1 MLKVGTT
8 VLKDFNLKN
17 IYRPEYSKLHNAGY
31 MHMHDLDFS
40 SLTIN
45 CLYIPL
51 SKLLHHGYSTG
62 HGFLRAPSTI
72 RSASAL
78 TCIAI
83 QSSQND
89 FFGGQA
95 IPSLDYALAP
105 YVAKSYIRKC
115 EEFLK
120 DTDLIPDTVDIKK
133 NFIHYFDDEIT
144 KDIEKPVEQNYSIMD
159 HLDEINSKLSELIDV
174 SSEQLAHMH
183 KVAKRRT
190 TEETEQAMEAMVHN
204 LCTMN
209 CLAPYQEF
217 WVYDRAFHQWVTYTA
232 AAFTRMF
239 SPDRFYAFS
248 VNNATGEAEL
258 KLITGAWATFNEK
271 PMVKVTDK
279 SGASFVTTF
288 DHKYLTITD
297 DGCFD
302 YVKAQNLKHTVH
314 PRNFK
319 LFSEVEYQVDQTKN
333 EDAISYS
340 STLAEI
346 IGHYVSAGRID
357 SDDETLIITCG
368 DRVQPEHLLGLCEE
382 AFGCKPKYAICDR
395 TNSLVQNLYKDNLSK
410 DMVIFLP
417 EKINRMIRKLAGT
430 GDTKKHVPNFVLHG
444 TWSCMQEAFLRGYLV
459 PLGLRQGHGYVEFI
473 VNSKPL
479 LDDLRMIFVSHGV
492 LIRTRQITGPEC
504 YQYSW
509 IVTMS
514 DEDANK
520 LDLTYL
526 LTGNVEHEVDPQI
539 KNTTEC
545 ETSNLY
551 SKCFKVD
558 VESIEQAPDCPVV
571 FDIEVADNANFL
583 TTSGFIVHNSRAGS
597 QTPFSSVNV
606 GLSTTW
612 EGRTVTHSLL
622 KAVDAGLG
630 LGETAIFPISIFK
643 MKKGVTD
650 KGSPNYDLFQYA
662 CKVSAKR
669 LYPNFLSIDAPFNLI
684 HYRKDRPEYQASAM
698 GCVHGTEKALWKLG
712 EKTESVE
719 CFEFV
724 SLLLSHIY
732 PLIQYAKDSFYIDL
746 EKANIRIWDSFNN
759 TFAKVK
765 KFIINKNVTK
775 WVNVALDDLS
785 SITVTPDHPLPVE
798 GRGRI
803 WAIDIKEGDKI
814 RHSTNKK
821 LYTGENE
828 FATVVSVIN
837 MPSEVVDNFTSYDVE
852 TETDHFDLDSIF
864 SHNCITGNTRIVL
877 MNPVGRVI
885 YTTASY
891 FRRLGPG
898 VTMFHGWKIL
908 SSGGKFVDLI
918 NVSIRMET
926 DHVNII
932 RASHGTIRVTDEHII
947 PVYRKCKYMELPAKD
962 VQPYDCLIEVPLKDI
977 VKEEDKLQEINLIDL
992 LPANSN
998 LLIAGTPK
1006 LAALMADINP
1016 DISEE
1021 EKAKMLAGDLIPDI
1035 ELNYY
1040 RSVRE
1045 QLADVIDEDELCLVS
1060 KKASL
1065 TMKPIPVKY
1074 KLTREFGRFYGLF
1087 YSEGCVKG
1095 NQICITNSDPE
1106 IIDFAKTYLA
1116 ALLHREKATV
1126 DVNKNGCSIISSQ
1139 SVLLASLFRNN
1150 ILGVH
1155 NGSGELKLPNWFFFA
1170 NDEFLKGFLS
1180 GVIDGDGS
1188 VVPQNYT
1195 RIITSSETFAED
1207 IQAVCSRLGYIVS
1220 TSVDKQKGKIAH
1232 FKDRISIRKFDNYR
1246 VTIDNLDVVDMD
1258 LHDSIKARKLKGY
1271 TRERQYI
1278 LSKTYSNRVYS
1289 IEKRD
1294 FNNYV
1299 YDFETGDHYFAAG
1312 TQKIHNCR
1320 TRVLENKVDPQHAIT
1335 EGRGNLFWTTI
1346 NFPLIALDAKREAG
1360 VTNPIPIFMN
1370 KLHEIVNSVIQYSL
1384 DRFKVVAKRKAKN
1397 YPFMMGQHE
1406 YVGSEKLLPNDD
1418 IESVI
1423 KEGTMAVGFIGL
1435 SETLVALIGKHHGE
1449 SEEAQELGLTI
1460 LNTMKKWVDEASEK
1474 YGYNFGVMAS
1484 PAEGCTGRLLR
1495 ITRKKYG
1502 VIEGITDKE
1511 YFTNSFH
1518 ICPTYKIS
1526 AWKKVQLEAPYH
1538 AICTSGAISYVELDT
1553 DTVRNPQAFE
1563 ELVNFMADSGCGYF
1577 AINHPMTRDPVCG
1590 YVGPLRPDGSC
1601 PRCGRKEFEGV
1612 AVNKLLSLTSYS
1624 PDPEYDVRLHENE
1637 ETSTN
1642 TL

>member
-1 MLKVGTT
+1 MIVIKRDGREIPYDSSKIRDAVHKAMVSTNKESEPTVANDIDSLTSDNIEFYVDQKIKELNKDKISVEEIQDLVEKTLIEYNLPEIAKHYILYRNQRSKVRSIHSEMNQAIAQLVDPVADSDDKRENANINSDTTMGTMLKVGTT

-95 IPSLDYALAP
+95 IPSLDYSLAP
-105 YVAKSYIRKC
+105 YVAKSYVRKC
-115 EEFLK
+115 ADYLK
-120 DTDLIPDTVDIKK
+120 DMDLIPDTVDIKK

-144 KDIEKPVEQNYSIMD
+144 KDIEKPVEQNYSIVD
-159 HLDEINSKLSELIDV
+159 HLDEINSKLSELINV
-174 SSEQLAHMH
+174 TSEQLVHMH

-204 LCTMN
+204 LCSMN
-209 CLAPYQEF
+209 CLAPDQEF
-217 WVYDRAFHQWVTYTA
+217 WVYDSAVHQWVIYNAET
-232 AAFTRMF
+232 F
-239 SPDRFYAFS
+239 SRVFVPGRFYAFS
-248 VNNATGEAEL
+248 LNNLTGESEI
-258 KLITGAWATFNEK
+258 KPITGAWGTFNDK

-288 DHKYLTITD
+288 DHRYLTVTD
-297 DGCFD
+297 DCCFD
-302 YVKAQNLKHTVH
+302 YVQAQHLKHTVH

-319 LFSEVEYQVDQTKN
+319 LFSEVKYQVDQTKN

-346 IGHYVSAGRID
+346 IGYYVSAGRID
-357 SDDETLIITCG
+357 SDDETLTIACG
-368 DRVQPEHLLGLCEE
+368 DRIQPEHLSGLCEE
-382 AFGCKPKYAICDR
+382 AFGFKPKYAICDR
-395 TNSLVQNLYKDNLSK
+395 TNNLVQNLYKDNLSK

-444 TWSCMQEAFLRGYLV
+444 TWRCMQEAFLRGYMV
-459 PLGLRQGHGYVEFI
+459 PLGLRQGRGCVEFI

-479 LDDLRMIFVSHGV
+479 LDDLRMIFASHGV
-492 LIRTRQITGPEC
+492 LIRTRQTTGPE
-504 YQYSW
+504 YFQHSW
-509 IVTMS
+509 NVMMS

-526 LTGNVEHEVDPQI
+526 LTGNVEHGVDPQI
-539 KNTTEC
+539 KDTTEC
-545 ETSNLY
+545 ENSNLY

-622 KAVDAGLG
+622 KAVEAGLG

-698 GCVHGTEKALWKLG
+698 GCVHGTEKALWKLD
-712 EKTESVE
+712 EKTELVE

-724 SLLLSHIY
+724 SLLLSHMY
-732 PLIQYAKDSFYIDL
+732 PLIQYAKDSYYIDL
-746 EKANIRIWDSFNN
+746 EKANIRIWDSFNDK
-759 TFAKVK
+759 FAKVK

-821 LYTGENE
+821 LYTGEDE
-828 FATVVSVIN
+828 FATVDSVIST
-837 MPSEVVDNFTSYDVE
+837 PSEVVDDFTSYDVE
-852 TETDHFDLDSIF
+852 TDTDRFDLDSIF
-864 SHNCITGNTRIVL
+864 SHNC
-877 MNPVGRVI
+877 
-885 YTTASY
+885 
-891 FRRLGPG
+891 
-898 VTMFHGWKIL
+898 
-908 SSGGKFVDLI
+908 
-918 NVSIRMET
+918 
-926 DHVNII
+926 
-932 RASHGTIRVTDEHII
+932 
-947 PVYRKCKYMELPAKD
+947 
-962 VQPYDCLIEVPLKDI
+962 
-977 VKEEDKLQEINLIDL
+977 
-992 LPANSN
+992 
-998 LLIAGTPK
+998 
-1006 LAALMADINP
+1006 
-1016 DISEE
+1016 
-1021 EKAKMLAGDLIPDI
+1021 
-1035 ELNYY
+1035 
-1040 RSVRE
+1040 
-1045 QLADVIDEDELCLVS
+1045 
-1060 KKASL
+1060 
-1065 TMKPIPVKY
+1065 
-1074 KLTREFGRFYGLF
+1074 
-1087 YSEGCVKG
+1087 
-1095 NQICITNSDPE
+1095 
-1106 IIDFAKTYLA
+1106 
-1116 ALLHREKATV
+1116 
-1126 DVNKNGCSIISSQ
+1126 
-1139 SVLLASLFRNN
+1139 
-1150 ILGVH
+1150 
-1155 NGSGELKLPNWFFFA
+1155 
-1170 NDEFLKGFLS
+1170 
-1180 GVIDGDGS
+1180 
-1188 VVPQNYT
+1188 
-1195 RIITSSETFAED
+1195 
-1207 IQAVCSRLGYIVS
+1207 
-1220 TSVDKQKGKIAH
+1220 
-1232 FKDRISIRKFDNYR
+1232 
-1246 VTIDNLDVVDMD
+1246 
-1258 LHDSIKARKLKGY
+1258 
-1271 TRERQYI
+1271 
-1278 LSKTYSNRVYS
+1278 
-1289 IEKRD
+1289 
-1294 FNNYV
+1294 
-1299 YDFETGDHYFAAG
+1299 
-1312 TQKIHNCR
+1312 R
-1320 TRVLENKVDPQHAIT
+1320 TRVIENKVDPQHAIT

-1346 NFPLIALDAKREAG
+1346 NFPLIALDAKKEAG
-1360 VTNPIPIFMN
+1360 LTSPIPIFMN
-1370 KLHEIVNSVIQYSL
+1370 KLHEIVNNVIQYSL

-1418 IESVI
+1418 VESVI

-1502 VIEGITDKE
+1502 VIKGITDKE

-1563 ELVNFMADSGCGYF
+1563 ELVNFMAGSGCGYF

-1637 ETSTN
+1637 ETTSN

>member
-95 IPSLDYALAP
+95 IPSLDFSLAP
-105 YVAKSYIRKC
+105 YVAKSYIRNC
-115 EEFLK
+115 VEFLK
-120 DTDLIPDTVDIKK
+120 DLDLIPDTVDIKK

-159 HLDEINSKLSELIDV
+159 HLDEIDSKLNDLIDI
-174 SSEQLAHMH
+174 SPKQLAHMH

-204 LCTMN
+204 LCSMN
-209 CLAPYQEF
+209 CLAPDQEF
-217 WVYDRAFHQWVTYTA
+217 WVYDTAVHQWVIYNAET
-232 AAFTRMF
+232 F
-239 SPDRFYAFS
+239 SRVFVPGRFYAFS
-248 VNNATGEAEL
+248 LNNLTGDSEI
-258 KLITGAWATFNEK
+258 KPITGAWATFNDK

-288 DHKYLTITD
+288 DHRYLTVTD
-297 DGCFD
+297 DCSFD
-302 YVKAQNLKHTVH
+302 YVQAQNLKYTVH
-314 PRNFK
+314 PRNFN
-319 LFSEVEYQVDQTKN
+319 LFSEVNYIAEDVSQHVRRN
-333 EDAISYS
+333 ECTIRYKKDYVPYS
-340 STLAEI
+340 LALAEF
-346 IGHYVSAGRID
+346 IGYYVGDGYITPDDSTID
-357 SDDETLIITCG
+357 FACAEK
-368 DRVQPEHLLGLCEE
+368 VYPEHLLDLCEE
-382 AFGCKPKYAICDR
+382 AFGFVPKYSIHVGE
-395 TNSLVQNLYKDNLSK
+395 NSLGQNSAKH
-410 DMVIFLP
+410 MVITLGV
-417 EKINRMIRKLAGT
+417 KLNRMVRKLAGT
-430 GDTKKHVPNFVLHG
+430 GAANKHVPNFVLHG
-444 TWSCMQEAFLRGYLV
+444 SWQMQDAFLHGYLMCD
-459 PLGLRQGHGYVEFI
+459 GSRKGRNYIEFSTI
-473 VNSKPL
+473 SKPL
-479 LDDLRMIFVSHGV
+479 IDDLRMMFASRGELLHTHLLPARECQQALWTGILGGGAARRLHLQYLVNGANTSFEIPRYNTSHITSKLKEAKIPWGPLPRV
-492 LIRTRQITGPEC
+492 PRRENGAIRYE
-504 YQYSW
+504 
-509 IVTMS
+509 
-514 DEDANK
+514 E
-520 LDLTYL
+520 L
-526 LTGNVEHEVDPQI
+526 PQI
-539 KNTTEC
+539 EMDDALRDTLNPFT
-545 ETSNLY
+545 
-551 SKCFKVD
+551 KCFKVD
-558 VESIEQAPDCPVV
+558 VVNIEQAPDCPVV
-571 FDIEVADNANFL
+571 YDIEVADNANFL
-583 TTSGFIVHNSRAGS
+583 TASGFIVHNSRAGS

-622 KAVDAGLG
+622 KAVEAGLG

-698 GCVHGTEKALWKLG
+698 GCVHGTESALWKLDDKI
-712 EKTESVE
+712 E
-719 CFEFV
+719 V
-724 SLLLSHIY
+724 SDFGRMSRILMWKY
-732 PLIQYAKDSFYIDL
+732 PLIQYSEISHYMDL
-746 EKANIRIWDSFNN
+746 EKADIRIWDSFNN
-759 TFAKVK
+759 KFAKVK
-765 KFIINKNVTK
+765 KFIINQNVID
-775 WVNVALDDLS
+775 WVIVKLDDESTLT
-785 SITVTPDHPLPVE
+785 ITPDHPLPVE

-803 WAIDIKEGDKI
+803 RADELKQGDRIK
-814 RHSTNKK
+814 HSINEK
-821 LYTGENE
+821 LYTGSDE
-828 FATVVSVIN
+828 FATVLSIEKAS
-837 MPSEVVDNFTSYDVE
+837 MGSISETTSYDVE
-852 TETDHFDLDSIF
+852 TDTDRFDLDSIF
-864 SHNCITGNTRIVL
+864 S
-877 MNPVGRVI
+877 
-885 YTTASY
+885 
-891 FRRLGPG
+891 F
-898 VTMFHGWKIL
+898 
-908 SSGGKFVDLI
+908 
-918 NVSIRMET
+918 
-926 DHVNII
+926 
-932 RASHGTIRVTDEHII
+932 
-947 PVYRKCKYMELPAKD
+947 
-962 VQPYDCLIEVPLKDI
+962 
-977 VKEEDKLQEINLIDL
+977 
-992 LPANSN
+992 
-998 LLIAGTPK
+998 
-1006 LAALMADINP
+1006 
-1016 DISEE
+1016 
-1021 EKAKMLAGDLIPDI
+1021 
-1035 ELNYY
+1035 
-1040 RSVRE
+1040 
-1045 QLADVIDEDELCLVS
+1045 
-1060 KKASL
+1060 
-1065 TMKPIPVKY
+1065 
-1074 KLTREFGRFYGLF
+1074 
-1087 YSEGCVKG
+1087 
-1095 NQICITNSDPE
+1095 
-1106 IIDFAKTYLA
+1106 
-1116 ALLHREKATV
+1116 
-1126 DVNKNGCSIISSQ
+1126 
-1139 SVLLASLFRNN
+1139 
-1150 ILGVH
+1150 
-1155 NGSGELKLPNWFFFA
+1155 
-1170 NDEFLKGFLS
+1170 
-1180 GVIDGDGS
+1180 
-1188 VVPQNYT
+1188 
-1195 RIITSSETFAED
+1195 
-1207 IQAVCSRLGYIVS
+1207 
-1220 TSVDKQKGKIAH
+1220 
-1232 FKDRISIRKFDNYR
+1232 
-1246 VTIDNLDVVDMD
+1246 
-1258 LHDSIKARKLKGY
+1258 
-1271 TRERQYI
+1271 
-1278 LSKTYSNRVYS
+1278 
-1289 IEKRD
+1289 
-1294 FNNYV
+1294 
-1299 YDFETGDHYFAAG
+1299 
-1312 TQKIHNCR
+1312 NCR

-1370 KLHEIVNSVIQYSL
+1370 KLHEIVNNVIQYSL

-1449 SEEAQELGLTI
+1449 SDEAQELGLTI

-1502 VIEGITDKE
+1502 VIKGITDKE

-1637 ETSTN
+1637 ETTTN

>member
-105 YVAKSYIRKC
+105 YVAKSYVRKC

-120 DTDLIPDTVDIKK
+120 DLDLIPDTVDIKK

-232 AAFTRMF
+232 SAFTRMF

-271 PMVKVTDK
+271 PMVKVTDR

-346 IGHYVSAGRID
+346 IGYYVSAGRID

-382 AFGCKPKYAICDR
+382 AFGFKPKYAICDR

-410 DMVIFLP
+410 DMVIFLGG
-417 EKINRMIRKLAGT
+417 KINRMIRKLAGT

-444 TWSCMQEAFLRGYLV
+444 TWSCMQESFLRGYLI
-459 PLGLRQGHGYVEFI
+459 PLGLRQGRGYVEFI

-479 LDDLRMIFVSHGV
+479 LDDLRMIFASHGV
-492 LIRTRQITGPEC
+492 LIHTRQITGPEY
-504 YQYSW
+504 YQDSW
-509 IVTMS
+509 IVMMS

-520 LDLTYL
+520 LDLTHL
-526 LTGNVEHEVDPQI
+526 LTGNVEHEVDSQI

-545 ETSNLY
+545 ETSNLC

-622 KAVDAGLG
+622 KAVEAGLG

-698 GCVHGTEKALWKLG
+698 GCVRGIEKALWNITG
-712 EKTESVE
+712 DVRVYD
-719 CFEFV
+719 FGHV
-724 SLLLSHIY
+724 SRILMKKY
-732 PLIQYAKDSFYIDL
+732 PLIQYSKDSSYIDL
-746 EKANIRIWDSFNN
+746 EKADIGIWDSFNN
-759 TFAKVK
+759 KYAKVK
-765 KFIINKNVTK
+765 KFIINKNVTD
-775 WVNVALDDLS
+775 WIYIGMDDGS
-785 SITVTPDHPLPVE
+785 SVTVTPDHPLPVE

-803 WAIDIKEGDKI
+803 RADELKEGDRIK
-814 RHSTNKK
+814 HSTNVN
-821 LYTGENE
+821 LYP
-828 FATVVSVIN
+828 FKHKIATVIHIAKVSSDVFN
-837 MPSEVVDNFTSYDVE
+837 DSTSYDVE
-852 TETDHFDLDSIF
+852 TETDRFDLTSIF
-864 SHNCITGNTRIVL
+864 S
-877 MNPVGRVI
+877 
-885 YTTASY
+885 
-891 FRRLGPG
+891 F
-898 VTMFHGWKIL
+898 
-908 SSGGKFVDLI
+908 
-918 NVSIRMET
+918 
-926 DHVNII
+926 
-932 RASHGTIRVTDEHII
+932 
-947 PVYRKCKYMELPAKD
+947 
-962 VQPYDCLIEVPLKDI
+962 
-977 VKEEDKLQEINLIDL
+977 
-992 LPANSN
+992 
-998 LLIAGTPK
+998 
-1006 LAALMADINP
+1006 
-1016 DISEE
+1016 
-1021 EKAKMLAGDLIPDI
+1021 
-1035 ELNYY
+1035 
-1040 RSVRE
+1040 
-1045 QLADVIDEDELCLVS
+1045 
-1060 KKASL
+1060 
-1065 TMKPIPVKY
+1065 
-1074 KLTREFGRFYGLF
+1074 
-1087 YSEGCVKG
+1087 
-1095 NQICITNSDPE
+1095 
-1106 IIDFAKTYLA
+1106 
-1116 ALLHREKATV
+1116 
-1126 DVNKNGCSIISSQ
+1126 
-1139 SVLLASLFRNN
+1139 
-1150 ILGVH
+1150 
-1155 NGSGELKLPNWFFFA
+1155 
-1170 NDEFLKGFLS
+1170 
-1180 GVIDGDGS
+1180 
-1188 VVPQNYT
+1188 
-1195 RIITSSETFAED
+1195 
-1207 IQAVCSRLGYIVS
+1207 
-1220 TSVDKQKGKIAH
+1220 
-1232 FKDRISIRKFDNYR
+1232 
-1246 VTIDNLDVVDMD
+1246 
-1258 LHDSIKARKLKGY
+1258 
-1271 TRERQYI
+1271 
-1278 LSKTYSNRVYS
+1278 
-1289 IEKRD
+1289 
-1294 FNNYV
+1294 
-1299 YDFETGDHYFAAG
+1299 
-1312 TQKIHNCR
+1312 NCR
-1320 TRVLENKVDPQHAIT
+1320 TRVIENKVDPQHAIT

-1474 YGYNFGVMAS
+1474 YGFNFGVMAS

-1637 ETSTN
+1637 EKTTN

>member
-1 MLKVGTT
+1 M
-8 VLKDFNLKN
+8 
-17 IYRPEYSKLHNAGY
+17 
-31 MHMHDLDFS
+31 
-40 SLTIN
+40 
-45 CLYIPL
+45 
-51 SKLLHHGYSTG
+51 
-62 HGFLRAPSTI
+62 
-72 RSASAL
+72 SAR
-78 TCIAI
+78 
-83 QSSQND
+83 
-89 FFGGQA
+89 GGQA

-105 YVAKSYIRKC
+105 YVAKSYVRKC

-120 DTDLIPDTVDIKK
+120 DMDLIPDTVDIKK

-159 HLDEINSKLSELIDV
+159 HLDEIDSKLNDLIDIT
-174 SSEQLAHMH
+174 SEQLAHMH

-232 AAFTRMF
+232 VAFTRMF

-346 IGHYVSAGRID
+346 IGYYVSAGRID

-368 DRVQPEHLLGLCEE
+368 DRIQPEHLLGLCEE
-382 AFGCKPKYAICDR
+382 AFGVKPKYAICDR
-395 TNSLVQNLYKDNLSK
+395 TNSLVQNSYKDNLSK
-410 DMVIFLP
+410 DMVIFLGA
-417 EKINRMIRKLAGT
+417 KINRMIRKLAGT

-444 TWSCMQEAFLRGYLV
+444 TWSCMQEAFLRGYLI
-459 PLGLRQGHGYVEFI
+459 PLGLRQGRGYVEFI

-479 LDDLRMIFVSHGV
+479 LDDLRMIFASHGV
-492 LIRTRQITGPEC
+492 LIHTRQITGPEY
-504 YQYSW
+504 YQDSW
-509 IVTMS
+509 IVMMS

-622 KAVDAGLG
+622 KAVEAGLG

-698 GCVHGTEKALWKLG
+698 GCVHGTESALWKLDD
-712 EKTESVE
+712 EIY
-719 CFEFV
+719 V
-724 SLLLSHIY
+724 SDFGRMSRILMNKY
-732 PLIQYAKDSFYIDL
+732 PLIQYSEISHYMDL
-746 EKANIRIWDSFNN
+746 EKADIRIWDSFNN
-759 TFAKVK
+759 KFAKVK
-765 KFIINKNVTK
+765 KFIINQNVID
-775 WVNVALDDLS
+775 WVIVKLDDESTLT
-785 SITVTPDHPLPVE
+785 ITPDHPLPVE

-803 WAIDIKEGDKI
+803 RADELKQGDRIK
-814 RHSTNKK
+814 HSINEK
-821 LYTGENE
+821 LYTGSDE
-828 FATVVSVIN
+828 FATVLSIEKASIGSI
-837 MPSEVVDNFTSYDVE
+837 SETTSYDVE
-852 TETDHFDLDSIF
+852 TDTDRFDLDSIF
-864 SHNCITGNTRIVL
+864 S
-877 MNPVGRVI
+877 
-885 YTTASY
+885 
-891 FRRLGPG
+891 F
-898 VTMFHGWKIL
+898 
-908 SSGGKFVDLI
+908 
-918 NVSIRMET
+918 
-926 DHVNII
+926 
-932 RASHGTIRVTDEHII
+932 
-947 PVYRKCKYMELPAKD
+947 
-962 VQPYDCLIEVPLKDI
+962 
-977 VKEEDKLQEINLIDL
+977 
-992 LPANSN
+992 
-998 LLIAGTPK
+998 
-1006 LAALMADINP
+1006 
-1016 DISEE
+1016 
-1021 EKAKMLAGDLIPDI
+1021 
-1035 ELNYY
+1035 
-1040 RSVRE
+1040 
-1045 QLADVIDEDELCLVS
+1045 
-1060 KKASL
+1060 
-1065 TMKPIPVKY
+1065 
-1074 KLTREFGRFYGLF
+1074 
-1087 YSEGCVKG
+1087 
-1095 NQICITNSDPE
+1095 
-1106 IIDFAKTYLA
+1106 
-1116 ALLHREKATV
+1116 
-1126 DVNKNGCSIISSQ
+1126 
-1139 SVLLASLFRNN
+1139 
-1150 ILGVH
+1150 
-1155 NGSGELKLPNWFFFA
+1155 
-1170 NDEFLKGFLS
+1170 
-1180 GVIDGDGS
+1180 
-1188 VVPQNYT
+1188 
-1195 RIITSSETFAED
+1195 
-1207 IQAVCSRLGYIVS
+1207 
-1220 TSVDKQKGKIAH
+1220 
-1232 FKDRISIRKFDNYR
+1232 
-1246 VTIDNLDVVDMD
+1246 
-1258 LHDSIKARKLKGY
+1258 
-1271 TRERQYI
+1271 
-1278 LSKTYSNRVYS
+1278 
-1289 IEKRD
+1289 
-1294 FNNYV
+1294 
-1299 YDFETGDHYFAAG
+1299 
-1312 TQKIHNCR
+1312 NCR
-1320 TRVLENKVDPQHAIT
+1320 TRVIENKVDPQHVIT

-1370 KLHEIVNSVIQYSL
+1370 KLHEIVNNVIQYSL

-1474 YGYNFGVMAS
+1474 YGFNFGVMAS

-1637 ETSTN
+1637 ETTTN

>member
-40 SLTIN
+40 SLTINSISSDSWVVLKDPTGQVSLVKGRDLNRFFDDSDISSFIDWQTLSQENKFVNVELARRFHKCCKMFIIRSPSAMIRVTDEHIVPVKRNGLLVEICAKDIKVGDELIGGELPHLDSSIDELDLLDFSSSYFCPSIEDDHTLKLTRELGRLSGIFYLYGTVRDNGNVCISPLMRDSLMNEFKETIIKLSSNANLISIDESDDVLLKVDDEYVSYVLRDVLCYKKSLFDYHIPGWYFNANDEFLKGFIDIISGTEGHVEICLTNREFIEDFRLLLKKFNIDGIVEITKENKTVSADSYIEKKWLLRYYLDWSNKTTEDKSDYVVNSITREDYDDYVYDLQTEDHHFWSNGVVIHN

-95 IPSLDYALAP
+95 IPSLDFSLAP
-105 YVAKSYIRKC
+105 YVAKSYVRNC
-115 EEFLK
+115 VEFLK
-120 DTDLIPDTVDIKK
+120 DLDLIPDTVDIKK
-133 NFIHYFDDEIT
+133 NFIHYFDDEVT

-159 HLDEINSKLSELIDV
+159 HLNEIDSKLNDLIDMTPK
-174 SSEQLAHMH
+174 QLAQMH

-204 LCTMN
+204 LCSMN
-209 CLAPYQEF
+209 CLAPDQEF
-217 WVYDRAFHQWVTYTA
+217 WVYDTAVHQWVIYNAET
-232 AAFTRMF
+232 F
-239 SPDRFYAFS
+239 SRVFVPGRFYAFS
-248 VNNATGEAEL
+248 LNNLTGDSEI
-258 KLITGAWATFNEK
+258 KPITSAWATFNDK

-288 DHKYLTITD
+288 DHRYLTVTD
-297 DGCFD
+297 DCSFD
-302 YVKAQNLKHTVH
+302 YVQAQNLKYTVH
-314 PRNFK
+314 PRNFN
-319 LFSEVEYQVDQTKN
+319 LFSEVNYIAEDVSQHVRRN
-333 EDAISYS
+333 ECTIRYKKDYVPYS
-340 STLAEI
+340 LALAEF
-346 IGHYVSAGRID
+346 IGYYVGDGYITPDDSTID
-357 SDDETLIITCG
+357 FACAEK
-368 DRVQPEHLLGLCEE
+368 VYPEHLLDLCEE
-382 AFGCKPKYAICDR
+382 AFGFVPKYSIHAR
-395 TNSLVQNLYKDNLSK
+395 KNSLGQNSAR
-410 DMVIFLP
+410 DMVIFLGV
-417 EKINRMIRKLAGT
+417 KLNRMIRKLAGT
-430 GDTKKHVPNFVLHG
+430 GAANKHVPNFVLHG
-444 TWSCMQEAFLRGYLV
+444 SWQMQDAFLHGYLMCD
-459 PLGLRQGHGYVEFI
+459 GSRKGRNYIEFTT
-473 VNSKPL
+473 VSKPL
-479 LDDLRMIFVSHGV
+479 IDDLRMMFASRGELLHTHLLPARECQQALWTGILGGGAARRLHLQYLVNGANTSFEIPRYNTSHITSKLKEAKIPWGPLPRV
-492 LIRTRQITGPEC
+492 PRRENGAIRYE
-504 YQYSW
+504 
-509 IVTMS
+509 
-514 DEDANK
+514 E
-520 LDLTYL
+520 L
-526 LTGNVEHEVDPQI
+526 PQI
-539 KNTTEC
+539 EMDDALRDTLNPFT
-545 ETSNLY
+545 
-551 SKCFKVD
+551 KCFKVD
-558 VESIEQAPDCPVV
+558 VVNIEQAPDCPVV
-571 FDIEVADNANFL
+571 YDIEVADNANFL
-583 TTSGFIVHNSRAGS
+583 TASGFIVHNSRAGS

-622 KAVDAGLG
+622 KAVEAGLG

-698 GCVHGTEKALWKLG
+698 GCVHGTEKALWKLD

-724 SLLLSHIY
+724 SLLLSHKY

-746 EKANIRIWDSFNN
+746 EKANIRIWDSYND

-821 LYTGENE
+821 LYTGEDE
-828 FATVVSVIN
+828 FATVDSVIS
-837 MPSEVVDNFTSYDVE
+837 MPSEMVDDFTSYDVE
-852 TETDHFDLDSIF
+852 TETDRFDLDSIF
-864 SHNCITGNTRIVL
+864 S
-877 MNPVGRVI
+877 
-885 YTTASY
+885 
-891 FRRLGPG
+891 F
-898 VTMFHGWKIL
+898 
-908 SSGGKFVDLI
+908 
-918 NVSIRMET
+918 
-926 DHVNII
+926 
-932 RASHGTIRVTDEHII
+932 
-947 PVYRKCKYMELPAKD
+947 
-962 VQPYDCLIEVPLKDI
+962 
-977 VKEEDKLQEINLIDL
+977 
-992 LPANSN
+992 
-998 LLIAGTPK
+998 
-1006 LAALMADINP
+1006 
-1016 DISEE
+1016 
-1021 EKAKMLAGDLIPDI
+1021 
-1035 ELNYY
+1035 
-1040 RSVRE
+1040 
-1045 QLADVIDEDELCLVS
+1045 
-1060 KKASL
+1060 
-1065 TMKPIPVKY
+1065 
-1074 KLTREFGRFYGLF
+1074 
-1087 YSEGCVKG
+1087 
-1095 NQICITNSDPE
+1095 
-1106 IIDFAKTYLA
+1106 
-1116 ALLHREKATV
+1116 
-1126 DVNKNGCSIISSQ
+1126 
-1139 SVLLASLFRNN
+1139 
-1150 ILGVH
+1150 
-1155 NGSGELKLPNWFFFA
+1155 
-1170 NDEFLKGFLS
+1170 
-1180 GVIDGDGS
+1180 
-1188 VVPQNYT
+1188 
-1195 RIITSSETFAED
+1195 
-1207 IQAVCSRLGYIVS
+1207 
-1220 TSVDKQKGKIAH
+1220 
-1232 FKDRISIRKFDNYR
+1232 
-1246 VTIDNLDVVDMD
+1246 
-1258 LHDSIKARKLKGY
+1258 
-1271 TRERQYI
+1271 
-1278 LSKTYSNRVYS
+1278 
-1289 IEKRD
+1289 
-1294 FNNYV
+1294 
-1299 YDFETGDHYFAAG
+1299 
-1312 TQKIHNCR
+1312 NCR
-1320 TRVLENKVDPQHAIT
+1320 TRVIENKVDPKHAIT

-1449 SEEAQELGLTI
+1449 SDEAQELGLTI

-1502 VIEGITDKE
+1502 VIKGITDKE

-1637 ETSTN
+1637 DTTSN

>member
-1 MLKVGTT
+1 M
-8 VLKDFNLKN
+8 
-17 IYRPEYSKLHNAGY
+17 
-31 MHMHDLDFS
+31 
-40 SLTIN
+40 
-45 CLYIPL
+45 
-51 SKLLHHGYSTG
+51 
-62 HGFLRAPSTI
+62 
-72 RSASAL
+72 SAR
-78 TCIAI
+78 
-83 QSSQND
+83 
-89 FFGGQA
+89 GGQA
-95 IPSLDYALAP
+95 IPSLDYSLAP

-120 DTDLIPDTVDIKK
+120 DLDLIPDTVDIKK
-133 NFIHYFDDEIT
+133 NFIRYFDDEIT

-159 HLDEINSKLSELIDV
+159 HLDEINSKLSELIDIT
-174 SSEQLAHMH
+174 SEQLAHMH

-279 SGASFVTTF
+279 SGTSFVTTF

-319 LFSEVEYQVDQTKN
+319 LFSEVKYQVDQTKN

-346 IGHYVSAGRID
+346 IGYYVSAGRID

-368 DRVQPEHLLGLCEE
+368 DRIQPEHLLGLCEE
-382 AFGCKPKYAICDR
+382 AFGFKPKYAICDR
-395 TNSLVQNLYKDNLSK
+395 TNSLARNLYKDNLSK
-410 DMVIFLP
+410 DMVIFLG
-417 EKINRMIRKLAGT
+417 EKINCMIRKLAGT

-459 PLGLRQGHGYVEFI
+459 PLGLCQGHGYVEFT
-473 VNSKPL
+473 VSSKPL
-479 LDDLRMIFVSHGV
+479 LDDLRMIFASHGV
-492 LIRTRQITGPEC
+492 LIRTRQTTGPE
-504 YQYSW
+504 YFQHSW
-509 IVTMS
+509 IVMMS

-526 LTGNVEHEVDPQI
+526 LTGDVKHEVDPQI
-539 KNTTEC
+539 KDTTEC

-622 KAVDAGLG
+622 KAVEAGLG

-669 LYPNFLSIDAPFNLI
+669 LYPNFLSVDAPFNLI

-698 GCVHGTEKALWKLG
+698 GCVHGTETSLWKLDD
-712 EKTESVE
+712 EIY
-719 CFEFV
+719 V
-724 SLLLSHIY
+724 SDFGRMSRILMNKY
-732 PLIQYAKDSFYIDL
+732 PLIQYSEISHYMDL
-746 EKANIRIWDSFNN
+746 EKVDIGIWDSFSNK
-759 TFAKVK
+759 FAKVK
-765 KFIINKNVTK
+765 KFIINKNVTN
-775 WVNVALDDLS
+775 WRRIRFNNGRSLIA
-785 SITVTPDHPLPVE
+785 TGDHPLPIE

-803 WAIDIKEGDKI
+803 SVDELREGDKI
-814 RHSTNKK
+814 KTTSSYPLLDKISETSRIDYYWLLGMILCDGGFNHN
-821 LYTGENE
+821 GV
-828 FATVVSVIN
+828 VVSVGADETELKDEIVRCSQSVLDTTSVPKITVKLQERGVKGRYYDVAIYGVPDN
-837 MPSEVVDNFTSYDVE
+837 IKQIKNEFGSALKIFRHVPNSVFNQTTRAEKVAFLAGMIDADGYVNDGHRNAIVQIGSVNKILAYGQAILAEMLGCHSKIYLNRYRSTSETEDIRYRVEFFASEELMHALRCNKKRNRNSNYDGKSLDAEYCSVQSVEKIILNEHANSYDVE
-852 TETDHFDLDSIF
+852 TDTDRFD
-864 SHNCITGNTRIVL
+864 
-877 MNPVGRVI
+877 VG
-885 YTTASY
+885 
-891 FRRLGPG
+891 
-898 VTMFHGWKIL
+898 M
-908 SSGGKFVDLI
+908 
-918 NVSIRMET
+918 
-926 DHVNII
+926 
-932 RASHGTIRVTDEHII
+932 IRV
-947 PVYRKCKYMELPAKD
+947 
-962 VQPYDCLIEVPLKDI
+962 
-977 VKEEDKLQEINLIDL
+977 
-992 LPANSN
+992 
-998 LLIAGTPK
+998 
-1006 LAALMADINP
+1006 
-1016 DISEE
+1016 
-1021 EKAKMLAGDLIPDI
+1021 
-1035 ELNYY
+1035 
-1040 RSVRE
+1040 
-1045 QLADVIDEDELCLVS
+1045 
-1060 KKASL
+1060 
-1065 TMKPIPVKY
+1065 
-1074 KLTREFGRFYGLF
+1074 
-1087 YSEGCVKG
+1087 
-1095 NQICITNSDPE
+1095 
-1106 IIDFAKTYLA
+1106 
-1116 ALLHREKATV
+1116 
-1126 DVNKNGCSIISSQ
+1126 
-1139 SVLLASLFRNN
+1139 
-1150 ILGVH
+1150 
-1155 NGSGELKLPNWFFFA
+1155 
-1170 NDEFLKGFLS
+1170 
-1180 GVIDGDGS
+1180 
-1188 VVPQNYT
+1188 
-1195 RIITSSETFAED
+1195 
-1207 IQAVCSRLGYIVS
+1207 
-1220 TSVDKQKGKIAH
+1220 
-1232 FKDRISIRKFDNYR
+1232 
-1246 VTIDNLDVVDMD
+1246 
-1258 LHDSIKARKLKGY
+1258 
-1271 TRERQYI
+1271 
-1278 LSKTYSNRVYS
+1278 
-1289 IEKRD
+1289 
-1294 FNNYV
+1294 
-1299 YDFETGDHYFAAG
+1299 
-1312 TQKIHNCR
+1312 HNCR
-1320 TRVLENKVDPQHAIT
+1320 TRVIENKVDPQHAIT

-1346 NFPLIALDAKREAG
+1346 NFPLIALDAKKEAG
-1360 VTNPIPIFMN
+1360 LTSPIPIFMN

-1449 SEEAQELGLTI
+1449 SEKAQELGLSI

-1502 VIEGITDKE
+1502 VIKGITDKE

-1563 ELVNFMADSGCGYF
+1563 ELVNFMAGSGCGYF
-1577 AINHPMTRDPVCG
+1577 AINHPMTRDPICG

-1637 ETSTN
+1637 DTTSN

>member
-1 MLKVGTT
+1 M
-8 VLKDFNLKN
+8 
-17 IYRPEYSKLHNAGY
+17 
-31 MHMHDLDFS
+31 
-40 SLTIN
+40 
-45 CLYIPL
+45 
-51 SKLLHHGYSTG
+51 
-62 HGFLRAPSTI
+62 
-72 RSASAL
+72 SAR
-78 TCIAI
+78 
-83 QSSQND
+83 
-89 FFGGQA
+89 GGQA
-95 IPSLDYALAP
+95 IPSLDYSLAP
-105 YVAKSYIRKC
+105 YVAKSYVRNC
-115 EEFLK
+115 VDYLK
-120 DTDLIPDTVDIKK
+120 DLDLIPDTVDIKK
-133 NFIHYFDDEIT
+133 NFIHYFDGEVT

-159 HLDEINSKLSELIDV
+159 HLDEIDSKLNDLIDI
-174 SSEQLAHMH
+174 SPRQLAQMH
-183 KVAKRRT
+183 KVANRRT

-204 LCTMN
+204 LCSMN
-209 CLAPYQEF
+209 CLAPDQEF
-217 WVYDRAFHQWVTYTA
+217 WVYDTAVHQWVIYNAET
-232 AAFTRMF
+232 F
-239 SPDRFYAFS
+239 SRVFVPGRFYAFS
-248 VNNATGEAEL
+248 LNNLTGDSEI
-258 KLITGAWATFNEK
+258 KPITGAWATFNDK

-288 DHKYLTITD
+288 DHRYLTVTD
-297 DGCFD
+297 DCSFD
-302 YVKAQNLKHTVH
+302 YVQAQNLKYTVH
-314 PRNFK
+314 PRNFN
-319 LFSEVEYQVDQTKN
+319 LFSEVNYIAEDVSQHVRRN
-333 EDAISYS
+333 ECTIRYKKDYVPYS
-340 STLAEI
+340 LALAEF
-346 IGHYVSAGRID
+346 IGYYVGDGYITPDDSTID
-357 SDDETLIITCG
+357 FACAEK
-368 DRVQPEHLLGLCEE
+368 VYPEHLLDLCEE
-382 AFGCKPKYAICDR
+382 AFGFVPKYSIHAR
-395 TNSLVQNLYKDNLSK
+395 KNSLGQNSAKH
-410 DMVIFLP
+410 MVITLGV
-417 EKINRMIRKLAGT
+417 KLNRMIRKLAGT
-430 GDTKKHVPNFVLHG
+430 GSANKHIPNFVLHG
-444 TWSCMQEAFLRGYLV
+444 SWQMQDAFLHGYLMCD
-459 PLGLRQGHGYVEFI
+459 GSRKGRNYIEFNTI
-473 VNSKPL
+473 SKPL
-479 LDDLRMIFVSHGV
+479 IDDLRMMFASRGELLHTHLLPARECQQALWTGILGGGAARRLHLQYLVNGANTSFEIPRYNTSHITSKLKEAKIPWGPLPRV
-492 LIRTRQITGPEC
+492 PRRENGAIRYE
-504 YQYSW
+504 
-509 IVTMS
+509 
-514 DEDANK
+514 E
-520 LDLTYL
+520 L
-526 LTGNVEHEVDPQI
+526 PQI
-539 KNTTEC
+539 EMDDALRDTLNPFT
-545 ETSNLY
+545 
-551 SKCFKVD
+551 KCFKVD
-558 VESIEQAPDCPVV
+558 VVNIEQAPDCPVV
-571 FDIEVADNANFL
+571 YDIEVADNANFL
-583 TTSGFIVHNSRAGS
+583 TASGFIVHNSRAGS

-606 GLSTTW
+606 GLSTSW

-622 KAVDAGLG
+622 KAVEAGLG

-662 CKVSAKR
+662 CRVSAKR

-698 GCVHGTEKALWKLG
+698 GCVHGTETSLWKLDD
-712 EKTESVE
+712 EIY
-719 CFEFV
+719 V
-724 SLLLSHIY
+724 SDFGRMSRILMNKY
-732 PLIQYAKDSFYIDL
+732 PLIQYSEISHYMDL
-746 EKANIRIWDSFNN
+746 EKVDIGIWDSFNN
-759 TFAKVK
+759 KFAKVK
-765 KFIINKNVTK
+765 KFIINQNVTD
-775 WVNVALDDLS
+775 WVIVKLDDESTLT
-785 SITVTPDHPLPVE
+785 ITPDHPLPVE

-803 WAIDIKEGDKI
+803 RADELKQGDRIK
-814 RHSTNKK
+814 HSINEK
-821 LYTGENE
+821 LYTGSDE
-828 FATVVSVIN
+828 FATVLSIEKASIGSI
-837 MPSEVVDNFTSYDVE
+837 SETTSYDVE
-852 TETDHFDLDSIF
+852 TETDRFDLDSIF

-877 MNPVGRVI
+877 MNPAGRVI

-898 VTMFHGWKIL
+898 VTMLHGWKIL
-908 SSGGKFVDLI
+908 SSDGKFVDLI

-947 PVYRKCKYMELPAKD
+947 PVYRKCNYMELPAKD
-962 VQPYDCLIEVPLKDI
+962 VQPYDCLIEVPLKDM

-1021 EKAKMLAGDLIPDI
+1021 EKAKMLTGDLIPDI

-1045 QLADVIDEDELCLVS
+1045 QLADVINEDELCLVS

-1087 YSEGCVKG
+1087 YSEGCVNG
-1095 NQICITNSDPE
+1095 NLICITNSDPE

-1116 ALLHREKATV
+1116 ALLHREKVTV
-1126 DVNKNGCSIISSQ
+1126 SVNKNGCSIVSSH

-1155 NGSGELKLPNWFFFA
+1155 NGSGDLKLPNWFFFA

-1312 TQKIHNCR
+1312 TQKLHNCR
-1320 TRVLENKVDPQHAIT
+1320 TRVIENKVDPQHAIT

-1370 KLHEIVNSVIQYSL
+1370 KLHEIVNNVIQYSL

-1502 VIEGITDKE
+1502 VIKGITDKE

-1637 ETSTN
+1637 ETTTN

>member
-40 SLTIN
+40 SLTINSISSDSWVVLKDPTGQVSLVKGRDLNRFFDDSDISSFIDWQTLSQENKFVNVELARRFHKCCKMFVVRSPSAMIRVTDEHIVPVKRNGLLVEICAKDIKVGDELIGGELPHLDSSIDELDLLDFSSSYFCPSIEDDHTLKLTRELGRLSGIFYLYGTVRDNGNVCISPLMRDSLMNEFKETIIKLSSNANLISIDESDDVLLKLDDEYVSYVLRDVLCYKRSLFDYHIPGWYFNTNDEFLKGFIEVISGTEGHVEICLTNREFIEDFRLLLKKFNINGIVEIAKENKTVSADSYIEKKWLLRYHLDWSNKTTEDKSDYVVNSITQEDYDDYVYDLQTEDHHFWSNGVVIHN

-95 IPSLDYALAP
+95 IPSLDFSLAP
-105 YVAKSYIRKC
+105 YVAKSYIRNC
-115 EEFLK
+115 VEFLK
-120 DTDLIPDTVDIKK
+120 DLDLIPDTVDIKK
-133 NFIHYFDDEIT
+133 NFIHYFDDEVT

-159 HLDEINSKLSELIDV
+159 HLDEIDSKLNDLIDI
-174 SSEQLAHMH
+174 SPKQLAQMH

-204 LCTMN
+204 LCSMN
-209 CLAPYQEF
+209 CLAPDQEF
-217 WVYDRAFHQWVTYTA
+217 WVYDTAVHQWVIYNAET
-232 AAFTRMF
+232 F
-239 SPDRFYAFS
+239 SRVFVPGRFYAFS
-248 VNNATGEAEL
+248 LNNLTGDSEI
-258 KLITGAWATFNEK
+258 KPITGAWATFNDK

-288 DHKYLTITD
+288 DHRYLTVTD
-297 DGCFD
+297 DCSFD
-302 YVKAQNLKHTVH
+302 YVQAQNLKYTVH
-314 PRNFK
+314 PRNYN
-319 LFSEVEYQVDQTKN
+319 LFSEVNYIAEDVSQHVRRN
-333 EDAISYS
+333 ECTIRYKKDYVPYS
-340 STLAEI
+340 LALAEF
-346 IGHYVSAGRID
+346 IGYYVGDGYITPDDSTID
-357 SDDETLIITCG
+357 FACAEK
-368 DRVQPEHLLGLCEE
+368 VYPEHLLDLCEE
-382 AFGCKPKYAICDR
+382 AFGFVPKYSIHAR
-395 TNSLVQNLYKDNLSK
+395 KNSLGQNSAR
-410 DMVIFLP
+410 DMVIFLGV
-417 EKINRMIRKLAGT
+417 KLNRMIRKLAGT
-430 GDTKKHVPNFVLHG
+430 GAANKHVPNFVLHG
-444 TWSCMQEAFLRGYLV
+444 SWQMQDAFLHGYLMCD
-459 PLGLRQGHGYVEFI
+459 GSRKGRNYIEFTT
-473 VNSKPL
+473 VSKPL
-479 LDDLRMIFVSHGV
+479 TDDLRMMFASRGELLHTHLLPARECQQALWTGILGSGAARRLHLQYLVNGANTSFEIPRYNTSHITSKLKEAKIPWGPLPRV
-492 LIRTRQITGPEC
+492 PRRENGAIRYE
-504 YQYSW
+504 
-509 IVTMS
+509 
-514 DEDANK
+514 E
-520 LDLTYL
+520 L
-526 LTGNVEHEVDPQI
+526 PQI
-539 KNTTEC
+539 EMDDALRDTLNPFT
-545 ETSNLY
+545 
-551 SKCFKVD
+551 KCFKVD
-558 VESIEQAPDCPVV
+558 VVNIEQAPDCPVV
-571 FDIEVADNANFL
+571 YDIEVADNANFL
-583 TTSGFIVHNSRAGS
+583 TASGFIVHNSRAGS

-622 KAVDAGLG
+622 KSVEAGLG

-643 MKKGVTD
+643 LKKGITD

-698 GCVHGTEKALWKLG
+698 GCVHGTEKALWKLD

-724 SLLLSHIY
+724 SSLLSHMY

-746 EKANIRIWDSFNN
+746 EKANIRIWDSYNDK
-759 TFAKVK
+759 FAKVK

-775 WVNVALDDLS
+775 WVNVVLDDIS
-785 SITVTPDHPLPVE
+785 SIIVTPDHPLPVE

-828 FATVVSVIN
+828 FATVDSVIN
-837 MPSEVVDNFTSYDVE
+837 MPSEVVDDFTSYDVE
-852 TETDHFDLDSIF
+852 TETDRFDLDSIF
-864 SHNCITGNTRIVL
+864 SHNC
-877 MNPVGRVI
+877 
-885 YTTASY
+885 
-891 FRRLGPG
+891 
-898 VTMFHGWKIL
+898 
-908 SSGGKFVDLI
+908 
-918 NVSIRMET
+918 
-926 DHVNII
+926 
-932 RASHGTIRVTDEHII
+932 
-947 PVYRKCKYMELPAKD
+947 
-962 VQPYDCLIEVPLKDI
+962 
-977 VKEEDKLQEINLIDL
+977 
-992 LPANSN
+992 
-998 LLIAGTPK
+998 
-1006 LAALMADINP
+1006 
-1016 DISEE
+1016 
-1021 EKAKMLAGDLIPDI
+1021 
-1035 ELNYY
+1035 
-1040 RSVRE
+1040 
-1045 QLADVIDEDELCLVS
+1045 
-1060 KKASL
+1060 
-1065 TMKPIPVKY
+1065 
-1074 KLTREFGRFYGLF
+1074 
-1087 YSEGCVKG
+1087 
-1095 NQICITNSDPE
+1095 
-1106 IIDFAKTYLA
+1106 
-1116 ALLHREKATV
+1116 
-1126 DVNKNGCSIISSQ
+1126 
-1139 SVLLASLFRNN
+1139 
-1150 ILGVH
+1150 
-1155 NGSGELKLPNWFFFA
+1155 
-1170 NDEFLKGFLS
+1170 
-1180 GVIDGDGS
+1180 
-1188 VVPQNYT
+1188 
-1195 RIITSSETFAED
+1195 
-1207 IQAVCSRLGYIVS
+1207 
-1220 TSVDKQKGKIAH
+1220 
-1232 FKDRISIRKFDNYR
+1232 
-1246 VTIDNLDVVDMD
+1246 
-1258 LHDSIKARKLKGY
+1258 
-1271 TRERQYI
+1271 
-1278 LSKTYSNRVYS
+1278 
-1289 IEKRD
+1289 
-1294 FNNYV
+1294 
-1299 YDFETGDHYFAAG
+1299 
-1312 TQKIHNCR
+1312 R
-1320 TRVLENKVDPQHAIT
+1320 TRVIENKVDPQHAIT

-1370 KLHEIVNSVIQYSL
+1370 KLHEIVNNVIQYSL

-1474 YGYNFGVMAS
+1474 YGFNFGVMAS

-1502 VIEGITDKE
+1502 VIKGITDKE

-1563 ELVNFMADSGCGYF
+1563 ELVNFMADSECGYF

-1637 ETSTN
+1637 ETTTN